1 MNALI
6 SYMAES
12 LVCGAVFL
20 LLFRLIFSKEN
31 NYSFQRVSI
40 LVSSLLAT
48 IFPLISIPV
57 SNAVVPGYLLNPAYV
72 ISDYSS
78 GLTTEMSGPKLMSYS
93 FLFFGLISLF
103 FVSKYLIELVKIFI
117 LQGRSEIVFKSKSYS
132 IYKQKEIDTPF
143 SFGKLIFLPDKFNSN
158 DREMIVRHE
167 LSHIKRNHTAD
178 IIFMNL
184 LISVQWFNPFMYILK
199 SKLIEIHEFQAD
211 MDVLNYGADIS
222 EYQELIFLS
231 QFSSAPDISNSL
243 HKSLTFKRFIKMENL
258 KQSKVGARLIALFS
272 VGALLLF
279 SVTSFSKAEIKTQEN
294 EVTISEV
301 MNSPEVLPQDT
312 SKVIPFTI
320 VDVKPKF
327 QGGDE
332 SNFTKWVTSQV
343 VYPEQ
348 TKKEG
353 VQGRV
358 IVQFLLTEKG
368 KVENV
373 KIVKGVHDLLDKE
386 AYRIVS
392 QSPEWEPALHQ
403 GKPVSVRYTFPV
415 VFKLGD
421 KKKE

>member
-1 MNALI
+1 MNAI
-6 SYMAES
+6 INYMAES
-12 LVCGAVFL
+12 LICGAVFF

-78 GLTTEMSGPKLMSYS
+78 GLTTEMSGPKLMSYPV
-93 FLFFGLISLF
+93 LFFGLISLF
-103 FVSKYLIELVKIFI
+103 FVFKYFIELVKIFI
-117 LQGRSEIVFKSKSYS
+117 LRSRSEILFKSKSYS
-132 IYKQKEIDTPF
+132 IYQQKEIDTPF
-143 SFGKLIFLPDKFNSN
+143 SFGKSIFLPDSLHSN

-184 LISVQWFNPFMYILK
+184 LISVQWFNPFIYILK

-222 EYQELIFLS
+222 EYRELIFLS
-231 QFSSAPDISNSL
+231 QFTSAPDISNSL

-258 KQSKVGARLIALFS
+258 KQSKVGTRLIALFS
-272 VGALLLF
+272 VATLLLF
-279 SVTSFSKAEIKTQEN
+279 SVTSFSQADIIIQENDALVNDPVTSTVVLPKDTIKT
-294 EVTISEV
+294 V
-301 MNSPEVLPQDT
+301 
-312 SKVIPFTI
+312 PFT
-320 VDVKPKF
+320 VVEVKPKF

-332 SNFTKWVTSQV
+332 NLFTKWVASNL
-343 VYPEQ
+343 VYPELAV
-348 TKKEG
+348 KDSI
-353 VQGRV
+353 QGRV
-358 IVQFLLTEKG
+358 IVQFDVSDKG

-373 KIVKGVHDLLDKE
+373 KVVRGVFSLLDKE
-386 AYRIVS
+386 AHRVVS
-392 QSPEWEPALHQ
+392 LSPDWEPGLQ
-403 GKPVSVRYTFPV
+403 DGKPVRVRYTFPV
-415 VFKLGD
+415 IFLLSP
-421 KKKE
+421 KKK

>member
-1 MNALI
+1 MNAI
-6 SYMAES
+6 INYMAES
-12 LVCGAVFL
+12 LICGAVFF

-78 GLTTEMSGPKLMSYS
+78 GLTTEMSGPKLMSYPV
-93 FLFFGLISLF
+93 LFFGLISLF
-103 FVSKYLIELVKIFI
+103 FVFKYFIELVKIFI
-117 LQGRSEIVFKSKSYS
+117 LRSRSEILFKSKSYS
-132 IYKQKEIDTPF
+132 IYQQKEIDTPF
-143 SFGKLIFLPDKFNSN
+143 SFGKSIFLPDSLHSN

-184 LISVQWFNPFMYILK
+184 LISVQWFNPFIYILK

-222 EYQELIFLS
+222 EYRELIFLS
-231 QFSSAPDISNSL
+231 QFTSAPDISNSL

-272 VGALLLF
+272 VATLLLF
-279 SVTSFSKAEIKTQEN
+279 SVTSFSQADIIIQENDALVNDPVTSTVVLPKDTIKT
-294 EVTISEV
+294 V
-301 MNSPEVLPQDT
+301 
-312 SKVIPFTI
+312 PFT
-320 VDVKPKF
+320 VVEVKPKF

-332 SNFTKWVTSQV
+332 NLFTKWVASNL
-343 VYPEQ
+343 VYPELAV
-348 TKKEG
+348 KDSI
-353 VQGRV
+353 QGRV
-358 IVQFLLTEKG
+358 IVQFDVSDKG

-373 KIVKGVHDLLDKE
+373 KVVRGVFSLLDEE
-386 AYRIVS
+386 AHRVVS
-392 QSPEWEPALHQ
+392 LSPDWEPGLQ
-403 GKPVSVRYTFPV
+403 DGKPVRVRYTFPV
-415 VFKLGD
+415 IFLLSP
-421 KKKE
+421 KKK

>member
-1 MNALI
+1 MNAI
-6 SYMAES
+6 INYMAES
-12 LVCGAVFL
+12 LICGAVFF

-78 GLTTEMSGPKLMSYS
+78 GLTTEMSGPKLMSYPV
-93 FLFFGLISLF
+93 LFFGLISLF
-103 FVSKYLIELVKIFI
+103 FGFKYFIELVKIFI
-117 LQGRSEIVFKSKSYS
+117 LRSRSEILFKSKSYS
-132 IYKQKEIDTPF
+132 IYQQKEIDTPF
-143 SFGKLIFLPDKFNSN
+143 SFGKSIFLPDSLHSN

-184 LISVQWFNPFMYILK
+184 LISVQWFNPFIYILK

-222 EYQELIFLS
+222 EYRELIFLS
-231 QFSSAPDISNSL
+231 QFTSAPDISNSL

-272 VGALLLF
+272 VAALLLF
-279 SVTSFSKAEIKTQEN
+279 SVTSFSKADIKIQKNDSKVN
-294 EVTISEV
+294 EAVTSTV
-301 MNSPEVLPQDT
+301 ALPQDT
-312 SKVIPFTI
+312 TKIVPFTV

-332 SNFTKWVTSQV
+332 NHFTRWVASQL
-343 VYPEQ
+343 VYPELAV
-348 TKKEG
+348 KDSI
-353 VQGRV
+353 QGRV
-358 IVQFLLTEKG
+358 ILQFVVSEKG
-368 KVENV
+368 KVEDV
-373 KIVKGVHDLLDKE
+373 KVVKGVYNLLDKE
-386 AYRIVS
+386 AHRVVS
-392 QSPEWEPALHQ
+392 QSPDWEPGLQ
-403 GKPVSVRYTFPV
+403 DGKPVKVRYTFPV
-415 VFKLGD
+415 IFFLSS
-421 KKKE
+421 KKK

>member
-1 MNALI
+1 
-6 SYMAES
+6 MAES
-12 LVCGAVFL
+12 LICGAVFF

-78 GLTTEMSGPKLMSYS
+78 GLTTEMSGPKLMSYPV
-93 FLFFGLISLF
+93 LFFGLISLF
-103 FVSKYLIELVKIFI
+103 FGFKYFIELVKIFI
-117 LQGRSEIVFKSKSYS
+117 LRSRSEILFKSKSYS
-132 IYKQKEIDTPF
+132 IYQQKEIDTPF
-143 SFGKLIFLPDKFNSN
+143 SFGKSIFLPDSLHSN

-184 LISVQWFNPFMYILK
+184 LISVQWFNPFIYILK

-222 EYQELIFLS
+222 EYRELIFLS
-231 QFSSAPDISNSL
+231 QFTSAPDISNSL

-258 KQSKVGARLIALFS
+258 KQSKVGTRLIALFS
-272 VGALLLF
+272 VATLLLF
-279 SVTSFSKAEIKTQEN
+279 SVTSFSQADIIIQENDALVNDPVTSTVVLPKDTIKT
-294 EVTISEV
+294 V
-301 MNSPEVLPQDT
+301 
-312 SKVIPFTI
+312 PFT
-320 VDVKPKF
+320 VVEVKPKF

-332 SNFTKWVTSQV
+332 NLFTKWVASNL
-343 VYPEQ
+343 VYPELAV
-348 TKKEG
+348 KDSI
-353 VQGRV
+353 QGRV
-358 IVQFLLTEKG
+358 IVQFDVSDKG

-373 KIVKGVHDLLDKE
+373 KVVRGVFSLLDEE
-386 AYRIVS
+386 AHRVVS
-392 QSPEWEPALHQ
+392 LSPDWEPGLQ
-403 GKPVSVRYTFPV
+403 DGKPVRVRYTFPV
-415 VFKLGD
+415 IFLLSP
-421 KKKE
+421 KKK